1 MHVAMETGARSIWI
15 SEQLQEPRREVIV
28 PNVRELP
35 EISHS
40 ARKNYEFDAQKLAV
54 RTT

>member
-1 MHVAMETGARSIWI
+1 MHVAMETGARAIWI

-28 PNVRELP
+28 PNVRELR

-40 ARKNYEFDAQKLAV
+40 AHKNYEFDAQKLAV